1 MTRKIM
7 IDDDDELTAPDD
19 GWDETFD
26 DDFDEDFDE
35 FDEEDLEEIGDL
47 EDQFDYLMNQN

>member
-1 MTRKIM
+1 M
-7 IDDDDELTAPDD
+7 IDDEDGLTAPDD

-35 FDEEDLEEIGDL
+35 FDEEEIADMDL
-47 EDQFDYLMNQN
+47 EDQFNTLMEGK

>member
-1 MTRKIM
+1 M

>member
-1 MTRKIM
+1 M
-7 IDDDDELTAPDD
+7 IDDEDELTAPDD

-35 FDEEDLEEIGDL
+35 FDEEEIADMDL
-47 EDQFDYLMNQN
+47 EDQFNALMEGK